1 MTDLAV
7 SPTDSGP
14 VFEDIPAVEF
24 KAGGDG
30 PLTPSE
36 AARSV
41 SDQRFKLIA
50 KEREPREEAAAPE
63 PEPSA
68 SAPEAD
74 TAPVEEQPSGENE
87 AKEPEAEL
95 PPIQAPN
102 SWTKEEKEEFATYP
116 REAQEKIARREQ
128 ERDSALRR
136 SQSEAAERQKGLTAK
151 EQAIEEARAK
161 YESALPA
168 LLETLQSERA
178 GEFSDIK
185 NISDLEKLSKDD
197 PFRYLQWT
205 ARQQKIAA
213 VETELKQA
221 QDRQAQENSKRW
233 NDFARRQDDLVLERI
248 PELADEAKA
257 PAIKKKAADVLK
269 DIGFSDDEL
278 GQLFNGKSSVSL
290 RDARFQQLVYESTKY
305 RDAQKAAK
313 VAEKKPLPPVQKPG
327 VAPQRG
333 ASSQADIK
341 TLEKQLESASGMNA
355 LRIGQKLTQLRREA
369 AR

>member
-1 MTDLAV
+1 MNDLTANPADGGAV
-7 SPTDSGP
+7 LDD
-14 VFEDIPAVEF
+14 VPAVEF
-24 KAGGDG
+24 RAGGDG

-41 SDQRFKLIA
+41 SDQRNKLIA
-50 KEREPREEAAAPE
+50 KEREPRGDAAPD
-63 PEPSA
+63 PEPKELGA
-68 SAPEAD
+68 EPDAAPQETEA
-74 TAPVEEQPSGENE
+74 TSETQEANPAEETKP
-87 AKEPEAEL
+87 PLEL
-95 PPIQAPN
+95 PR
-102 SWTKEEKEEFATYP
+102 SWSKDREESWNKLDRAT
-116 REAQEKIARREQ
+116 QEYLLEH
-128 ERDSALRR
+128 D
-136 SQSEAAERQKGLTAK
+136 SEASSTVRKAQNEYAEKQKGLAAK

-168 LLETLQSERA
+168 LLETLQNERA
-178 GEFSDIK
+178 GEFADIK
-185 NISDLEKLSKDD
+185 NISDLENLSKED
-197 PFRYLQWT
+197 PFRYVQWM

-213 VETELKQA
+213 IETELKQV

-233 NDFARRQDDLVLERI
+233 QDFASRQDDLVLERI
-248 PELADEAKA
+248 PELADATKA
-257 PAIKKKAADVLK
+257 SAIKQKAVSVLK

-278 GQLFNGKSSVSL
+278 GQLYNGKSSVSL

-355 LRIGQKLTQLRREA
+355 IRIGQKLTQLRREA